1 MRRLLIAMAAALLLA
16 GCASAEPTGRPAE
29 DRAPSA
35 SASPPFVAEHGLG
48 GQSAEQV
55 VEELDQ
61 LELDERPGDLIA
73 SVRPDEVVLSDG
85 RDETRLAPPDG
96 LFYLSV
102 APYVKATHDCFHHS
116 LTTCTGELGG
126 EDVRVRITAAD
137 GDVLVDEA
145 RTTYAN
151 GFTGFWLPRGVEGT
165 AEVTYGDRSGT
176 VEFATEPDS
185 PTCLTTLRLV

>member
-1 MRRLLIAMAAALLLA
+1 MRRLPIAMAAAVLLA
-16 GCASAEPTGRPAE
+16 GCASAEPTAGPAE
-29 DRAPSA
+29 DRTPTA
-35 SASPPFVAEHGLG
+35 SAPPAFVAEHGLDG
-48 GQSAEQV
+48 RSAEQV
-55 VEELDQ
+55 IEELDQ
-61 LELDERPGDLIA
+61 LGLDERPDELIA

-85 RDETRLAPPDG
+85 KDETSLAVPDG
-96 LFYLSV
+96 RFYLSV
-102 APYVKATHDCFHHS
+102 APYVKNTHDCFHHS

-165 AEVTYGDRSGT
+165 VEVTYGDRSGT

-185 PTCLTTLRLV
+185 PTCLTTLQLV